1 MSFFAQFFFLADYLD
16 WFEFALDSHSNMRSN
31 EIDACMC
38 DVYGAFQF
46 SSFFS
51 MPNIYLNFTLN
62 ENSFVGLNS
71 HQCFTNFFLP
81 LVRSFDRLFVCLLS
95 WNPNRSEKKLRV
107 RKSLQAVSFVCL
119 CPRKSNMAFYF
130 VLFIFFPSL
139 HRVTII
145 IIVLVYVLKI

>member
-71 HQCFTNFFLP
+71 HQCFTNFFS
-81 LVRSFDRLFVCLLS
+81 RSFVRLVVCLFVCLV
-95 WNPNRSEKKLRV
+95 ETQTEAKKKLRV

-130 VLFIFFPSL
+130 VLFIFFP
-139 HRVTII
+139 
-145 IIVLVYVLKI
+145 VYTESQLSSSY